1 LAVQKK
7 QRFDAILRGSIL
19 NHTVHCLRCLRRITI
34 QTFSH
39 SFLGPQFLKDV
50 RKGFVETSCQTYFS
64 DSRITMDIYTQA
76 LTPAKREAQSRIANL
91 ILPKRTIVGESL
103 TNPFKLSSSEAG
115 SAN

>member
-1 LAVQKK
+1 
-7 QRFDAILRGSIL
+7 
-19 NHTVHCLRCLRRITI
+19 
-34 QTFSH
+34 
-39 SFLGPQFLKDV
+39 
-50 RKGFVETSCQTYFS
+50 VETSCQTYFS

-91 ILPKRTIVGESL
+91 ILPKRTIVGEFL